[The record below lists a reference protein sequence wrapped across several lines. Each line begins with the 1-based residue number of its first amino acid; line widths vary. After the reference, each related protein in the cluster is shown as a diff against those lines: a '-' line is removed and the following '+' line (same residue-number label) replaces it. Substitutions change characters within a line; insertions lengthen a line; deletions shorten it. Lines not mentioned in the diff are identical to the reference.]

1 MNGAVD
7 TAPSRV
13 STVPSELAKL
23 LAFARRDFL
32 EAWSYRAWFFT
43 DIATMLFQLVVFYFV
58 GKMIN
63 PSVLPEFGGERP
75 SYVEFVAVGVV
86 INTLVGTGLSKV
98 GGALRGEQFKGT
110 LEVLLMT
117 PTALSTIQLGSVA
130 YDLVFLPIRTI
141 VYLVGVVLLFDAHID
156 PAGLVPAVLLILC
169 FMPFVWGLGLVSAAG
184 ILTFKQGNIATSLV
198 FSVMAISSGAY
209 FPLEVLPSWV
219 TPIAEAHPLVIAI
232 EGLREA
238 LLGGTG
244 WTGIGRSM
252 AILVPA
258 SALMLPAG
266 IFAFRLALARERR
279 RGTLA
284 LY

>member
-1 MNGAVD
+1 VNGAAD
-7 TAPSRV
+7 IAPSRL
-13 STVPSELAKL
+13 SAVPSELPKL

-32 EAWSYRAWFFT
+32 DAWSYRAAFFT

-63 PSVLPEFGGERP
+63 PSVLPEFGGERAT
-75 SYVEFVAVGVV
+75 YVEFVAVGLV
-86 INTLVGTGLSKV
+86 INGIVGVGLSKV
-98 GGALRGEQFKGT
+98 GGALRAEQLKGT

-117 PTALSTIQLGSVA
+117 PTALGTIQLGSVV
-130 YDLVFLPIRTI
+130 YDLVHIPIRTT
-141 VYLVGVVLLFDAHID
+141 VFLLGVVLLFGAHID
-156 PAGLVPAVLLILC
+156 PGGLVPALVLLLC

-184 ILTFKQGNIATSLV
+184 ILTFKQGNVATSV
-198 FSVMAISSGAY
+198 FFSVMAISSGAY
-209 FPLEVLPSWV
+209 FPLELLPTWV
-219 TPIAEAHPLVIAI
+219 TPIAEANPLAIAI

-244 WTGIGRSM
+244 WAGIGGSL
-252 AILVPA
+252 AILVPT
-258 SALMLPAG
+258 SAVMLPAG